1 MGYNL
6 HIERPDEVGIT
17 DSEWESAIESIP
29 TLRLATSD
37 VVGQNPNDGLTITIK
52 KNDLDVELFYES
64 KGFLGFGKK
73 KEWIY
78 TFTFDEGTATFT
90 PPIDIENKEDP
101 VMVAAR
107 QLATKLKAKMVGD
120 EGEEYE

>member
-6 HIERPDEVGIT
+6 HIERPNEVEIT

-37 VVGQNPNDGLTITIK
+37 VIGQNPNDGLSITIK
-52 KNDLDVELFYES
+52 KKDLDVELLYET
-64 KGFLGFGKK
+64 KGFLGSGKK

-78 TFTFDEGTATFT
+78 TFSFDGGTATFS
-90 PPIDIENKEDP
+90 PPVDVESKEDP
-101 VMVAAR
+101 VMIAAR
-107 QLATKLKAKMVGD
+107 QLATKLEAKIVGD